1 MQAHNGH
8 IKHLSMLVSKFGEA
22 LEGTGHQ
29 RCRNSSA
36 NPHIR
41 AQTLCGG
48 CAKHNGHEVQHRQS
62 GSLEDVPESELLHPF
77 GFECLTGGFIGKS
90 RTVHDIDVHALAGQV
105 GVLTEETELL
115 QENDQ
120 GQNHGGA
127 QQRPQQGTEG
137 IGEHIENIRQP
148 ASLFTAG

>member
-1 MQAHNGH
+1 
-8 IKHLSMLVSKFGEA
+8 MLVSKFGEV

-29 RCRNSSA
+29 RRRNSST

-48 CAKHNGHEVQHRQS
+48 CAKHNGHEVQHRQR
-62 GSLEDVPESELLHPF
+62 GGLDDVPESELLHPF
-77 GFECLTGGFIGKS
+77 GFEVLSLRGGGGVLKGKS
-90 RTVHDIDVHALAGQV
+90 RPVHNIDVHALAGRQV
-105 GVLTEETELL
+105 SVLTEEAELL
-115 QENDQ
+115 QEHDQ

>member
-1 MQAHNGH
+1 
-8 IKHLSMLVSKFGEA
+8 MLVSKFGEV

-29 RCRNSSA
+29 RRRNSRT

-77 GFECLTGGFIGKS
+77 GFERLTGGFIGKA
-90 RTVHDIDVHALAGQV
+90 RPVHNIDVHTLTGQV
-105 GVLTEETELL
+105 GILTEETELL
-115 QENDQ
+115 QEHDQ